1 VKVLEV
7 QTLTKYFGGVAAL
20 KDVSFDIPEKQ
31 ICGFIG
37 PNGAG
42 KTTLFSLIAG
52 AVAPSSGSV
61 QLRGK
66 DVTGKGPAALVRL
79 GVAKS

>member
-1 VKVLEV
+1 MKILEV

-42 KTTLFSLIAG
+42 KTTLFSLITG
-52 AVAPSSGSV
+52 AVRPSGGQNPLSRQGRYRHGL
-61 QLRGK
+61 QLRW
-66 DVTGKGPAALVRL
+66 
-79 GVAKS
+79 